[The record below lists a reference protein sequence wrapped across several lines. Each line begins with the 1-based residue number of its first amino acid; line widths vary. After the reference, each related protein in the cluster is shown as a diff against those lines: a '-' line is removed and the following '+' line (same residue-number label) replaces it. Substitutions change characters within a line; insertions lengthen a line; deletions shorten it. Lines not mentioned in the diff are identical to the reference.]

1 MLWRTFW
8 NGRSGRTVSL
18 SSVHV
23 CSEDSAVV
31 RRSCL
36 SSAFAEVLRLL
47 FDVLFD
53 EGIIKEE
60 TFQECKGAAERSG
73 RDLVLRS
80 LTDFFDWLSK

>member
-1 MLWRTFW
+1 M
-8 NGRSGRTVSL
+8 
-18 SSVHV
+18 
-23 CSEDSAVV
+23 
-31 RRSCL
+31 
-36 SSAFAEVLRLL
+36 

-60 TFQECKGAAERSG
+60 TFQERKGAAEQSG